1 MDLMMKMRSVAS
13 RIAVIA
19 VVCLI
24 GRASLA
30 GTPHNDPRHRSSLR
44 ARVTM
49 GDGSARSITLHGVGC
64 TDGICSRV
72 RAKGTKG
79 DDVWLDGLASVRN
92 ISHQTS
98 GPVTADFT
106 FKDGVERHMSIVELN
121 RVLYI
126 EGRFGFTHTLDV
138 GRLTR
143 IDFE

>member
-1 MDLMMKMRSVAS
+1 MRSVAS
-13 RIAVIA
+13 RIAAIA

-24 GRASLA
+24 GATSLA

-49 GDGSARSITLHGVGC
+49 VDGSTRSITLHGVGC
-64 TDGICSRV
+64 AENICSRV
-72 RAKGTKG
+72 RAKDTAS

-92 ISHQTS
+92 ISHKIT

-106 FKDGVERHMSIVELN
+106 FKDGIERHVSIVEPN

-126 EGRFGFTHTLDV
+126 EGRFGLTHKLDL

-143 IDFE
+143 IEFE